1 MPDNPSKR
9 ARQLNRLIELN
20 HLIARL
26 DSQTFFQ
33 SIVEMAAEFT
43 SSDYCSILEYEP
55 GEKCLKFI
63 SGPWLQMPRLREIS
77 VPLEGSIAGDTFR
90 TAETILLTHADQD
103 PRLFSEVQNILEI
116 RTHRLLS
123 VPIQYQG
130 QVLGVMQAVNK
141 FEGEYDHEDTAFL
154 LSLAGQAGSM
164 LHIRNLESSAAELE
178 AEAEALEKR
187 KNDFIAITSHELR
200 TPLGVILG
208 NATFLREVM
217 QNHELLPQIEAIVI
231 SALRMKELIESLTRE
246 SNVQTGAARVRVEP
260 VQLNQLVEDLVTS
273 YESEARRKEIRL
285 SVQLAEQPVV
295 VEGEADKIGIAI
307 QNLLRNALSFTDS
320 GGAIDVSLRILPGYA
335 QFSISDTGIGIP
347 LDEQERIFDRFY
359 QVESHLTRRHGG
371 MGLGLSVAK
380 SMIEIHGGQIWV
392 RSKPGAGSTFSFI
405 LPEKQPDSS
414 PLISAYAHALPSGQA
429 ASAAPESET
438 AEDPPSASEGPGSPT
453 QPA

>member
-9 ARQLNRLIELN
+9 ARQLSRLIELN

-26 DSQTFFQ
+26 DPQTFFQ
-33 SIVEMAAEFT
+33 SVVEMAAEFT
-43 SSDYCSILEYEP
+43 SSDYCSILEYDPEQ
-55 GEKCLKFI
+55 KCLKFI
-63 SGPWLQMPRLREIS
+63 AGPWLQMPRMREIS

-90 TAETILLTHADQD
+90 TAETIILTHADQD

-123 VPIQYQG
+123 VPIQYQD

-154 LSLAGQAGSM
+154 LSLAAQSGSM
-164 LHIRNLESSAAELE
+164 LRIRKLEQSAIQLE

-217 QNHELLPQIEAIVI
+217 QNHELRPQIDAIVV
-231 SALRMKELIESLTRE
+231 SALRMKELIETLTRE
-246 SNVQTGAARVRVEP
+246 SNVQTGTARVRIEP
-260 VQLNQLVEDLVTS
+260 VQLNRLVEDLVTS
-273 YESEARRKEIRL
+273 YQSEARRKEILL
-285 SVQLAEQPVV
+285 SVQLEERQIVI
-295 VEGEADKIGIAI
+295 EGEADKISIAI
-307 QNLLRNALSFTDS
+307 QNLLRNALSFTDN
-320 GGAIDVSLRILPGYA
+320 GGAIDVSLRTLPGYA

-380 SMIEIHGGQIWV
+380 SMVEIHGGQIWV

-405 LPEKQPDSS
+405 LPEKQPDGS
-414 PLISAYAHALPSGQA
+414 PLLTYYEHTLPSGQLDTGAAGPEEADEPPA
-429 ASAAPESET
+429 AS
-438 AEDPPSASEGPGSPT
+438 
-453 QPA
+453 